1 MLISIRTLIR
11 VHERGLLDTS
21 VVLDLTV
28 IDPNLLPNE
37 FAISSIT
44 MAELQAGPAATA
56 DGVEQAKRI
65 SQIQRIESLTDCIP
79 FDTQAARA
87 YGFVY
92 AAVVQSGRTPRRRIA
107 DLLITSSAN
116 AENLPL
122 FTRNPDDFKGLE
134 ELVQIVVV

>member
-1 MLISIRTLIR
+1 M
-11 VHERGLLDTS
+11 HERGLLDTS
-21 VVLDLTV
+21 VVLDLTA

-37 FAISSIT
+37 FAICSIT

-56 DGVEQAKRI
+56 DCVEQAKRI
-65 SQIQRIESLTDCIP
+65 SQIQRIESLIDCIP

-87 YGFVY
+87 YGLVY

-107 DLLITSSAN
+107 DLLIASSAI